1 MTGGMMAG
9 WRWAVLCLVVG
20 LGVVVMRVFWDGH
33 AALVAGDEALARG
46 DIEGAVVAWRRAAR
60 WYAPAAPHV
69 ATAYERLETLA
80 READAHQDRAG
91 ALLAWRAIRS
101 SALATRSFYQP
112 YADKLDAAN
121 ERIAVLM
128 AAEEKAADPRQD
140 EEARRKVQLAL
151 LVRDDAP
158 NLGFTVLALVGFA
171 AWVGG
176 GFWFARRGVS
186 ADDQLDR
193 RTAIRSGLLVV
204 AGLGL
209 WMLGL
214 YNA

>member
-1 MTGGMMAG
+1 MPR

-20 LGVVVMRVFWDGH
+20 LGVVVTRVFWDGR
-33 AALVAGDEALARG
+33 AALQAGDDALARG
-46 DIEGAVVAWRRAAR
+46 DVEGAVVAWRRAAR
-60 WYAPAAPHV
+60 WYAPGAPHV
-69 ATAYERLETLA
+69 ATAYERLAALA
-80 READAHQDRAG
+80 READAHHDRPG

-101 SALATRSFYQP
+101 SALATRSFFQP
-112 YADKLDAAN
+112 YAAELDAAN
-121 ERIAVLM
+121 ERIAILM
-128 AAEEKAADPRQD
+128 AAEEKATDPRQD
-140 EEARRKVQLAL
+140 EEARRQAELAL
-151 LVRDDAP
+151 LVRDDSP
-158 NLGFTVLALVGFA
+158 NLGFTVLALAGFA

-193 RTAIRSGLLVV
+193 RTAIRSGLLVA
-204 AGLGL
+204 AGLLL